1 MVNSWTIAEYQVMA
15 DMKKVYNDLII
26 INLYVL
32 CFLLESYQNTEC
44 PSVEGLCHEG
54 FEWYETGRYIGG
66 TLAFLLSYPII
77 CFWKQIK
84 TWPFV
89 TVGFWPYLYDIRK
102 KSISF
107 SFISHHHG
115 SSKPRR
121 TYGRFRILYRNSA
134 LRLLL
139 LLSFTNTW
147 AFLILASTLDRFIL
161 DWQWGWKYRLSSR
174 L

>member
-66 TLAFLLSYPII
+66 TLAFFAQLPNHMLLKADKALTFCDCWLLALSLWYTKKVDIFFFFFPSSWLFWAKADLRTIPDSLQKFRIEIIIIAILHQYMSISYPCINLGSI
-77 CFWKQIK
+77 YPWK
-84 TWPFV
+84 
-89 TVGFWPYLYDIRK
+89 TVRLC
-102 KSISF
+102 
-107 SFISHHHG
+107 
-115 SSKPRR
+115 PR
-121 TYGRFRILYRNSA
+121 L
-134 LRLLL
+134 
-139 LLSFTNTW
+139 
-147 AFLILASTLDRFIL
+147 
-161 DWQWGWKYRLSSR
+161 
-174 L
+174 